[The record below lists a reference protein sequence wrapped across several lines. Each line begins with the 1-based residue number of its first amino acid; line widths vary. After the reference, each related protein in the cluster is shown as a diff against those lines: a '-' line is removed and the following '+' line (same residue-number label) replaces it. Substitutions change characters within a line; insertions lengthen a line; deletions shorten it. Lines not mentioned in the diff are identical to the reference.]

1 MSKAKT
7 ISSLVLLLI
16 AFGFATAAFSLSWY
30 GIGDLD
36 FGSSGYMDLY
46 NGRIMAYVAYSDED
60 KIMFKNMLSVIHA
73 CVAFDIFAWVLY
85 LVGIVFLIAQ
95 LSGRFNDSPS
105 LKMAGKF
112 VLVPAMGCILLSV
125 FILLAIPGARK
136 KDCIRVRGEEFCE
149 KKEFGFWEIK
159 EGATNG
165 TPSYSWIFVNI
176 SALFSIAPMI
186 LNLCG
191 AF

>member
-30 GIGDLD
+30 EIGDLH
-36 FGSSGYMDLY
+36 FGSSGYIGLH
-46 NGRIMAYVAYSDED
+46 NGRIMAYSDED

-85 LVGIVFLIAQ
+85 LVGVVFLIAQ
-95 LSGRFNDSPS
+95 LSGRFSDSPS

-136 KDCIRVRGEEFCE
+136 KDCIRVFGERLCE
-149 KKEFGFWEIK
+149 KKDFGFWEIK
-159 EGATNG
+159 EGETNG